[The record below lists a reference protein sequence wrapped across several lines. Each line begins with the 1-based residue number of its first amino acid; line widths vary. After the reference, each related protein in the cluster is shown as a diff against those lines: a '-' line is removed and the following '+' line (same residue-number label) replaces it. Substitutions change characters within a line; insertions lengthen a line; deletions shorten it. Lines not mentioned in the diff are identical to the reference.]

1 MYVTLVTSLILRILS
16 QTTNERINHA
26 HYYWMVDNDGT
37 MCNK

>member
-1 MYVTLVTSLILRILS
+1 MHSYMYT

-37 MCNK
+37 LCNK